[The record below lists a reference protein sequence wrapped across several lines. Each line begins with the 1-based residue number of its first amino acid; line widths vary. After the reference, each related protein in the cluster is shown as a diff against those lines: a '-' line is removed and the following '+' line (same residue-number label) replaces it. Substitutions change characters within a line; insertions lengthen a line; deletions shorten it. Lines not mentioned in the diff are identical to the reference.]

1 MELKNYL
8 RNERLIMSR
17 YKDTRFYLR
26 KNKQYYSTTIYEV
39 VPERDTDRYFIAQD
53 GDRCDNLAFQFYNDP
68 NLWWF
73 IARVNNLTTMK
84 IPAGTSLRIPID
96 TEFAKGL

>member
-1 MELKNYL
+1 MARYNSTKISSKNNKNYY
-8 RNERLIMSR
+8 N
-17 YKDTRFYLR
+17 
-26 KNKQYYSTTIYEV
+26 TTIYSK
-39 VPERDTDRYFIAQD
+39 VPEKNTDQYFIAQE
-53 GDRCDNLAFQFYNDP
+53 GDRCDNLAFEFYGNS

-73 IARVNNLTTMK
+73 IARVNNLKTNN